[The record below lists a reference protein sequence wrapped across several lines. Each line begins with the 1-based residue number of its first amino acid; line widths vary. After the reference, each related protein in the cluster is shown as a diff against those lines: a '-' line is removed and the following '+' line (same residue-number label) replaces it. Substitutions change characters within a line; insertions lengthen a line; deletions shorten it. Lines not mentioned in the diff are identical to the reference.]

1 MKLSLLHEA
10 GHWQVFQ
17 SYQGSLAPGTGTKVH
32 TIFVDP
38 KERRRSYIGKHA
50 RNVWGNS
57 RDGRGTGDGRRRS
70 G

>member
-10 GHWQVFQ
+10 GHWQVLKNYPN
-17 SYQGSLAPGTGTKVH
+17 SIVRGGTNTH

-50 RNVWGNS
+50 RGVWKGK
-57 RDGRGTGDGRRRS
+57 S